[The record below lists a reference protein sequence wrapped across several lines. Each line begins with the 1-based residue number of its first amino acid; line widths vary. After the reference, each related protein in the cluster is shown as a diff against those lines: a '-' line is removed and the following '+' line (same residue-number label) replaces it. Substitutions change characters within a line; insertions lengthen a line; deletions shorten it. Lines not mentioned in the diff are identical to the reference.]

1 MARPPHLY
9 PRDPPEAEA
18 VRRLLTP
25 PSPPDTGHP
34 PRSKGAYVERDFN
47 ELRFLTEDG
56 LHQIEQTAHR
66 LLEEVGV
73 SLQHA
78 EARAMLSGLGC
89 RINGERTLIPEG
101 IVAWALENVTPH
113 RDFYNVDGSR
123 AFNLDGRGFRF
134 HNSGGLPF
142 TRDLET
148 GQRRRAT
155 RQDIADISTLL
166 DALPNVEVVVPMY
179 SAQDVPGELLAVAST
194 DTMLRHT
201 RKPCSASAID
211 KPEDVPYMIQMAAA
225 CCGGM
230 DAFLAR
236 PTMTISVSPVSP
248 LRFTEA
254 IAETIIAVARSGAP
268 LNALPAPSMGATGPI
283 TMAGALA
290 QQHAE
295 VLAAYVIAAAAR
307 PGTPVTYCSR
317 ISPIDLR
324 SAVSSWG
331 GPEVGITAACAGQ
344 LAHRIGQPCDAY
356 GFATSARTMDAQ
368 SAYERLANA
377 LLPALGGVDMLSGV
391 ASVES
396 VLTGA
401 LDIAVI
407 DNELIGL
414 LRHVAR
420 GCPVNPETLAFEV
433 MEEVI
438 TRDGVFLGE
447 RHTVEQIREGTIWL
461 PMIGDRASSADSM
474 GEGVMT
480 RARARAREILSTHR
494 VHPLPD
500 DVSRQLDQIMERA
513 WRELVA

>member
-1 MARPPHLY
+1 MEQ
-9 PRDPPEAEA
+9 D
-18 VRRLLTP
+18 VN
-25 PSPPDTGHP
+25 
-34 PRSKGAYVERDFN
+34 K
-47 ELRFLTEDG
+47 LRFLSEDG
-56 LHQIEQTAHR
+56 LHQIEQTARR
-66 LLEEVGV
+66 LLAEVGV

-78 EARAMLSGLGC
+78 EARAMLRGLGC
-89 RINGERTLIPEG
+89 RINGERALIPEG
-101 IVAWALENVTPH
+101 VVAWALKNVTPH

-123 AFNLDGRGFRF
+123 AFRLDGGGFRF

-155 RQDIADISTLL
+155 RQDIADMSTLL
-166 DALPNVEVVVPMY
+166 DALPNVDVVVPMY

-194 DTMLRHT
+194 DAMLRHT

-211 KPEDVPYMIQMAAA
+211 RPEDVPYVIQMAAA
-225 CCGGM
+225 CCGDM

-248 LRFTEA
+248 LRFTNA
-254 IAETIIAVARSGAP
+254 ITDTLIAVATAGAP
-268 LNALPAPSMGATGPI
+268 LNALPAPSMGATSPV

-295 VLAAYVIAAAAR
+295 ILATFVIAAAAR
-307 PGTPVTYCSR
+307 PGIPVAYCSR

-344 LAHRIGQPCDAY
+344 LAHRIGLPCDAY

-368 SAYERLANA
+368 AAYERLTNA
-377 LLPALGGVDMLSGV
+377 LLPALGGVDVLSGV
-391 ASVES
+391 ASIES

-401 LDIAVI
+401 LDVAVI

-420 GCPVNPETLAFEV
+420 GCSVGPETLAIEV

-447 RHTVEQIREGTIWL
+447 RHTVEQIRQGAIWL
-461 PMIGDRASSADSM
+461 PMVGDRASSADSV
-474 GEGVMT
+474 GDGVIA
-480 RARARAREILSTHR
+480 RARARAREILSTHH
-494 VHPLPD
+494 VDPLPD
-500 DVSRQLDQIMERA
+500 DVSRQLDEIVQRA
-513 WRELVA
+513 RCELVT